1 LLAYLSIAAVQL
13 SKHGEPQEKKSWSQN
28 TAVLN
33 RTLKSKRAAGDYTRE
48 VRG

>member
-1 LLAYLSIAAVQL
+1 LLVYLSIAVVKVL
-13 SKHGEPQEKKSWSQN
+13 KHGEPQEKKSWSQN

-33 RTLKSKRAAGDYTRE
+33 RTLKSTRAAGDYTRE